1 MLDVDPETVT
11 NSSHGGGSEL
21 AVNQYRLIES
31 SIGQPSSL
39 LTSLRHEGST
49 AYEGRLSTVSDRLSV
64 RHIAA
69 VSKIPACT
77 VTGVVTILSHR
88 CYVNAYGDMVG
99 IVKIRPGEDYPGQTG
114 KSWAVW
120 AELACIFLS
129 DSSNFDR
136 YHVYMRNLY
145 MADKG
150 INYRY
155 PIFETVH
162 AAIGSDRELAV
173 VLAYRPLDKGD
184 LTYTVYY
191 IQSKILGTVRATD
204 ISENVG
210 GIALPAHSSTLSLYE
225 YKYST

>member
-1 MLDVDPETVT
+1 MTNGKSYSSLEDYLPPDHLIMLDVDPETVT

-99 IVKIRPGEDYPGQTG
+99 TSRDSQNQT
-114 KSWAVW
+114 
-120 AELACIFLS
+120 
-129 DSSNFDR
+129 R
-136 YHVYMRNLY
+136 
-145 MADKG
+145 
-150 INYRY
+150 
-155 PIFETVH
+155 
-162 AAIGSDRELAV
+162 
-173 VLAYRPLDKGD
+173 
-184 LTYTVYY
+184 
-191 IQSKILGTVRATD
+191 
-204 ISENVG
+204 
-210 GIALPAHSSTLSLYE
+210 
-225 YKYST
+225 